1 LNIKM
6 KLGVVLALAFVTLG
20 VVGTASAA
28 PMPTGLRP
36 HLTEGGLTQTL
47 CWRDGG
53 TSCYATNNNVGK
65 LRFALNMR
73 SWSAA
78 SNFATLV
85 NTNADLRRDL
95 RGLARA
101 LTGKRGWRVIR
112 PATSWHRWTL
122 VKLTRW

>member
-1 LNIKM
+1 M
-6 KLGVVLALAFVTLG
+6 RKLIAVVFVALVALG
-20 VVGTASAA
+20 AVGTAGAA

-36 HLTEGGLTQTL
+36 HLIEGGLTQTL

-53 TSCYATNNNVGK
+53 VHCYATNNNVGK

-78 SNFATLV
+78 RNMATLV
-85 NTNADLRRDL
+85 NTNADLRRNL
-95 RGLARA
+95 RRAARA
-101 LTGKRGWRVIR
+101 LTGKRGWRVVR
-112 PATSWHRWTL
+112 PATSWHKWTL

>member
-1 LNIKM
+1 LR
-6 KLGVVLALAFVTLG
+6 KLIAVVFVALVALG
-20 VVGTASAA
+20 AVGTASAA

-53 TSCYATNNNVGK
+53 TSCYATTKSVGK
-65 LRFALNMR
+65 LRFALNMG

-78 SNFATLV
+78 SDAATLV
-85 NTNADLRRDL
+85 NTNAELRRQL
-95 RGLARA
+95 RKAARA
-101 LTGKRGWRVIR
+101 LTGKRGWRVKR

-122 VKLTRW
+122 VKLSRW

>member
-1 LNIKM
+1 M
-6 KLGVVLALAFVTLG
+6 RKLIAVVFVALVALG
-20 VVGTASAA
+20 AVGTASAA

-53 TSCYATNNNVGK
+53 TSCYATTKSVGK

-78 SNFATLV
+78 RNFATLV

-95 RGLARA
+95 RGATRA
-101 LTGKRGWRVIR
+101 LTGKRGWRVKR

-122 VKLTRW
+122 VKLSRW